1 MNWNAEMQARL
12 DQLRASEL
20 AGALAAEEEAEL
32 TKLIEMLE
40 AEEAQRLA
48 PAFIR
53 LHAEQATLR
62 EKLRALQTGNE
73 ELAKL
78 LHQQE
83 QLVADAHR
91 WLAQFEQRHFLIQ
104 QAYTKITG
112 EALTPSVSS

>member
-1 MNWNAEMQARL
+1 MNWNAQMQARF

-20 AGALAAEEEAEL
+20 AGSLGIEEETEL
-32 TKLIEMLE
+32 AKLIEMLE
-40 AEEAQRLA
+40 AEEAQRFA
-48 PAFIR
+48 PSFAR
-53 LHAEQATLR
+53 MCAEQAALH
-62 EKLRALQTGNE
+62 EKLKTLQNGNE

-91 WLAQFEQRHFLIQ
+91 WLTQFEQRHLLIQ

-112 EALTPSVSS
+112 ENLIPSTPS